1 MENKFDR
8 LERIENLLRAML
20 DRISQRR
27 SVLITGGTGTLGTA
41 LTEAFIS
48 KGYDVSVVSR
58 NPHRQSQFKQR
69 FPDVELYLAD
79 ICDYDVMLRAC
90 TGKDIVVHAA
100 ALKRVDIGES
110 EITEFARVNIN
121 GTKTV
126 ADACSAAGVERA
138 LFISSDKAVSA
149 LNFYGVTKAAGER
162 IWLDHH
168 HANSNL
174 AMRFSAVR
182 YGNVMGSNGSVL
194 RIWRERLAKQ
204 LPIIVR
210 SPSTTRFFMRV
221 QDAVQMIFDALLYMD
236 GGEIF
241 VPSTTPAFSLHDVAL
256 CVAPRSEWC
265 IEPLGPREKQHELL
279 VAPGEYHEVVSDK
292 LCKIIP
298 DVAGEFGIPDWACSR
313 TARQLDGKTV
323 IEMLETTYHA

>member
-1 MENKFDR
+1 MENTFDR
-8 LERIENLLRAML
+8 LERVENLLRAML
-20 DRISQRR
+20 GRSSQRL
-27 SVLITGGTGTLGTA
+27 SVLITGGTGTLGIA
-41 LTEAFIS
+41 LTEAFINR
-48 KGYDVSVVSR
+48 GYTVTVVSR
-58 NPHRQSQFKQR
+58 NPHRQSQFKQKY
-69 FPDVELYLAD
+69 PNVELYLAD
-79 ICDYDVMLRAC
+79 ICDYETMLRAC
-90 TGKDIVVHAA
+90 TCKDIVIHAA

-110 EITEFARVNIN
+110 EIAEFARVNID

-126 ADACSAAGVERA
+126 ADACRAAGVERA

-168 HANSNL
+168 EGNSNL
-174 AMRFSAVR
+174 GVRFSAVR

-194 RIWRERLAKQ
+194 QIWRERLAKQ
-204 LPIIVR
+204 LPIVVR

-221 QDAVQMIFDALLYMD
+221 EDAVQMIFDALLYMQ
-236 GGEIF
+236 GNEIF
-241 VPSTTPAFSLHDVAL
+241 VPLTTPAFALHDVAL

-279 VAPGEYHEVVSDK
+279 VAPGEYYETVSDR

-298 DVAGEFGIPDWACSR
+298 DVPGDFTLPDWACSR
-313 TARQLDGKTV
+313 TTRQLDGKTV
-323 IEMLETTYHA
+323 IEMLEKSDHA